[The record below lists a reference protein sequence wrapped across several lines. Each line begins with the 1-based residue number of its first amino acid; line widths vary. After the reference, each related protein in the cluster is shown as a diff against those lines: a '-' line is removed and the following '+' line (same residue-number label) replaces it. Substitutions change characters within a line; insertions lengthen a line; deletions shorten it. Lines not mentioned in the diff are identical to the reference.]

1 MKIILLEDVKG
12 KGLKDQV
19 IETADGYGNFLVK
32 QKKAVIASAE
42 NLNILNRKLDKA
54 KADHEKRVQEAN
66 RLKCELETVSIK
78 FSGKVTPRGTL
89 DRKITTRDVAS
100 KINSTF
106 NTDVD
111 KHKIELP
118 TEIDA
123 PGDYTVKVKLYN
135 SISAKIR
142 VIVEAV

>member
-12 KGLKDQV
+12 KGQKDQV
-19 IETADGYGNFLVK
+19 IETADGYGNFLIK
-32 QKKAVIASAE
+32 QKKAVIASTE
-42 NLNILNRKLDKA
+42 NLNMLNRKLDKA
-54 KADHEKRVQEAN
+54 KADHEKRVKEAN
-66 RLKCELETVSIK
+66 KLKCELETVHIK

-89 DRKITTRDVAS
+89 DRKITTRDVAI

-106 NTDVD
+106 NADVD

-135 SISAKIR
+135 SINAKIR